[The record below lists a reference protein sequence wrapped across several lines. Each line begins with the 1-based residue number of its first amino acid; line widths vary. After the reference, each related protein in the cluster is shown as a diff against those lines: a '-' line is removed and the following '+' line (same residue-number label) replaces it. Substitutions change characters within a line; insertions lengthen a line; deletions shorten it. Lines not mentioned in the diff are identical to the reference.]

1 MPARIQPATES
12 AGIADQLQRAF
23 YGSAWHGPAA
33 MEILEDVDAI
43 TAAAKPIENVHSI
56 WELLLHVAVWDGAA
70 LTRLAGSKCQPTGDA
85 NFPRVTRPTEAAW
98 RKAVSDAKRTHDKL
112 VRTVSGLSDERLR
125 DRVPGKRYNF
135 YHMLH
140 GIAQHELYHAG
151 QMAILKKAVVRRKR
165 RDSLSGCPVVQ
176 RTRRDSLLGCPVE
189 RSSTAFLL

>member
-1 MPARIQPATES
+1 MQAKTQLPAENS
-12 AGIADQLQRAF
+12 GIADQLQRAF
-23 YGSAWHGPAA
+23 YGNAWHGPAV
-33 MEILEDVDAI
+33 MEILEDVDAL
-43 TAAAKPIENVHSI
+43 TAAAKPIASVHSI
-56 WELLLHVAVWDGAA
+56 WELLLHTAVWDGVA

-85 NFPRVTRPTEAAW
+85 NFPPVTNATEAAW

-151 QMAILKKAVVRRKR
+151 QMAILKKAVMR
-165 RDSLSGCPVVQ
+165 
-176 RTRRDSLLGCPVE
+176 
-189 RSSTAFLL
+189 